1 MVMIKNKRISEEK
14 INEAIDC
21 YDIYLRKAKGV
32 QLSRDDL
39 KERILSFDEDT
50 IELVIALGH
59 LYEDNS
65 TEDVKNLVDLF
76 AGITDNRDEV
86 PEVKEE
92 SDEDSDDE
100 ESDEDSDDDESD
112 DYEKRRR
119 RAEEAGWD
127 EAEMDLEEFEDYYLN

>member
-21 YDIYLRKAKGV
+21 YDIYLRKAKAV
-32 QLSRDDL
+32 QLSRDVL

-76 AGITDNRDEV
+76 AAITDNRDEV
-86 PEVKEE
+86 PEVK
-92 SDEDSDDE
+92 E

>member
-1 MVMIKNKRISEEK
+1 MIKNKRISEEK

-86 PEVKEE
+86 PEAK
-92 SDEDSDDE
+92 E

-112 DYEKRRR
+112 DYEERRR

>member
-76 AGITDNRDEV
+76 AGVTDNRDEV
-86 PEVKEE
+86 PEVK
-92 SDEDSDDE
+92 E